1 MFIVCA
7 KNTKEFILSGNTL
20 VYQDNGYPLLT
31 EEKTAFYPEAVEVYE
46 IESLPKE
53 AVPHKYCY
61 TTEKGFYLNPNYE
74 QSESQ
79 IVSKEEQEKI
89 EQAYREKLVK
99 EVSEYGYNA

>member
-20 VYQDNGYPLLT
+20 VHQDNGYPLLV

-46 IESLPKE
+46 VENIPAEV
-53 AVPHKYCY
+53 VPHKYCY

-74 QSESQ
+74 QSES
-79 IVSKEEQEKI
+79 EQEKT

-99 EVSEYGYNA
+99 EVSEHGYNA

>member
-20 VYQDNGYPLLT
+20 VYQDNGYPLLV

-53 AVPHKYCY
+53 VVPHKYCY
-61 TTEKGFYLNPNYE
+61 TTEKGFYLNSNYE
-74 QSESQ
+74 QPES
-79 IVSKEEQEKI
+79 EQEKT
-89 EQAYREKLVK
+89 EQDYREKLVK
-99 EVSEYGYNA
+99 EVSEHGYNA